1 MAWKFHEENEDVED
15 GADVSNQDQVDIEIG
30 EELQE
35 GQLNDNLDDQGGRV
49 LEDNET
55 REAFEEQGPKPK
67 FIQVQPKPKRIEDEK
82 LGNENENVQSLDE
95 HKNSTETQDGEAH
108 GLFPPESLKYEMEM
122 KTLKRNKN

>member
-1 MAWKFHEENEDVED
+1 M
-15 GADVSNQDQVDIEIG
+15 
-30 EELQE
+30 
-35 GQLNDNLDDQGGRV
+35 

-55 REAFEEQGPKPK
+55 REAFEEQSPKPK

-95 HKNSTETQDGEAH
+95 HKISTETKDGEAH

-122 KTLKRNKN
+122 KTIKRNKS